1 MEEEYEQA
9 IAEFERAIAIDPT
22 QKDAYAELADLYI
35 ELEEYE
41 DAKKNIFINQTD
53 SLLKINVKNGK
64 ESTTQVFDKGSDIIV
79 YNENN
84 ILICCQ
90 TKAKYLKV

>member
-1 MEEEYEQA
+1 LSNNSGTVSDTVLVFDKDGKMVYNVEITNGILDLEY
-9 IAEFERAIAIDPT
+9 F
-22 QKDAYAELADLYI
+22 KDY
-35 ELEEYE
+35 
-41 DAKKNIFINQTD
+41 IFINQTD

-64 ESTTQVFDKGSDIIV
+64 ESTTQVFDKGSDVIV